1 MLFQFISIQI
11 PQYDTRITQK
21 FKKLVFWVYM
31 LTETFK
37 VDLGTLVVG
46 SNF

>member
-1 MLFQFISIQI
+1 M
-11 PQYDTRITQK
+11 PQYDTRIIQI

-37 VDLGTLVVG
+37 LDLATPVLGRTFD
-46 SNF
+46 SS